1 MLIFSMNEA
10 IALVALV
17 MIAETRL
24 GVCKGRAGRQ
34 TANSST
40 IGCQLV
46 PITVLDDKQK
56 NLLLEVIL
64 LQQESSRVSI
74 HTEHPHKTKSINI

>member
-1 MLIFSMNEA
+1 MLIFSVNEA
-10 IALVALV
+10 IGLIGLV

-24 GVCKGRAGRQ
+24 GMCKRAAGRQ

-40 IGCQLV
+40 IDCQLV

-56 NLLLEVIL
+56 NNLLLEL
-64 LQQESSRVSI
+64 LQLQRFKLQLFDI
-74 HTEHPHKTKSINI
+74 ITLTNQ